1 MSISDMWKSI
11 LGIRLLL
18 IFLNFALFMLGIT
31 PWLVLGL
38 LLLIGGLYLCFRQ
51 GMAMGHKACSLLE
64 TVRHAADPQNPNHGQ
79 IDPKVAKKAW
89 SAQTGLRAALV
100 SALPAYVAGCLY
112 IACTLLHIEPLDWI
126 MRVVS
131 WVLALPYWPVV
142 LAWTQTFDRLTPTVA
157 AVLMISPFVMPLCCY
172 AGYLQGPKLWAK
184 SEKAMAEGRRRA
196 KAKSRVNRPKRTPR
210 AQKPEI

>member
-1 MSISDMWKSI
+1 MSMSDMWKSV
-11 LGIRLLL
+11 LGIQLLL
-18 IFLNFALFMLGIT
+18 IFLNFALFMLGTT
-31 PWLVLGL
+31 PWMVLGL
-38 LLLIGGLYLCFRQ
+38 ILLVSGLYLCFRQ
-51 GMAMGHKACSLLE
+51 GMAMGHKACSILGTL
-64 TVRHAADPQNPNHGQ
+64 RNAADPKNPNHGQ
-79 IDPKVAKKAW
+79 VEAKVARQAW

-100 SALPAYVAGCLY
+100 TALPPYVIGCLY
-112 IACTLLHIEPLDWI
+112 IVSSLLHFSPLDMI
-126 MRVVS
+126 TRVVS

-142 LAWTQTFDRLTPTVA
+142 LAWTHTFDRLTPTVV